1 MILDNFRL
9 FYVFLFE
16 IVLNN
21 LQVFKTILMNIL
33 TCFGRLFRKLTLD
46 GLEETWMDDVGWFK
60 AMLSWYD
67 GFGWGHKL
75 TIRDEDPDLVLD
87 GVVCFS
93 THWALPFCVKQPAT
107 GFTTIFTGG
116 SLRDYFL
123 FMSD

>member
-46 GLEETWMDDVGWFK
+46 GLEETWMDDVG
-60 AMLSWYD
+60 
-67 GFGWGHKL
+67 
-75 TIRDEDPDLVLD
+75 
-87 GVVCFS
+87 
-93 THWALPFCVKQPAT
+93 
-107 GFTTIFTGG
+107 
-116 SLRDYFL
+116 
-123 FMSD
+123 